1 MKFKLRHL
9 VAVIGLAMAA
19 SAQATILPG
28 STPTTGGELFLSVWE
43 QGAPGGQPD
52 ESFTFD
58 TGITFAQFLAGD
70 SVSSVLATLSTSDP
84 VWTSFLNGADVNS
97 LQWAVIGSKVAS
109 TFPVS
114 IIGTVQNGAESQV
127 AMTTAPNIVSAN
139 VQLNT
144 FLQTIN
150 TTGTHFT
157 QANGESV
164 NLVGSNA
171 YFQGLDLKDFNTKAW
186 NNSNVLGATAEVTQ
200 ATRNTTTGFVDE
212 LIAPG
217 TMTFANVAGTGY
229 VLSYNVAAVPEPS
242 GFGMALAG
250 AFGIAFVSL
259 RRRKS

>member
-9 VAVIGLAMAA
+9 TAVIGLAMAA
-19 SAQATILPG
+19 SAQATILSSG
-28 STPTTGGELFLSVWE
+28 TPTTGGEMFLSVWE

-58 TGITFAQFLAGD
+58 TGVTFAQFLAGD
-70 SVSSVLATLSTSDP
+70 NVSSVLATLTDP
-84 VWTSFLNGADVNS
+84 TWTSFLASADVSS

-109 TFPVS
+109 TFPAS
-114 IIGTVQNGAESQV
+114 IIGTVQNGAEDQV

-186 NNSNVLGATAEVTQ
+186 NNSNVIGATAEVTQ
-200 ATRNTTTGFVDE
+200 ATRNTTTGFVNE
-212 LIAPG
+212 LVAPG

>member
-9 VAVIGLAMAA
+9 VAMLGLAAAA
-19 SAQATILPG
+19 SANATIQPG

-70 SVSSVLATLSTSDP
+70 SVSSILATLNDST
-84 VWTSFLNGADVNS
+84 WTSFLASADINS

-114 IIGTVQNGAESQV
+114 IIGTVQNGAEGQV
-127 AMTTAPNIVSAN
+127 AMTTAAN
-139 VQLNT
+139 LVTANTQLNT
-144 FLQTIN
+144 FLQNVN

-164 NLVGSNA
+164 NLVGNNA
-171 YFQGLDLKDFNTKAW
+171 YFQGLDLQDFNTKAW
-186 NNSNVLGATAEVTQ
+186 NNSNLIGATAEVTQ
-200 ATRNTTTGFVDE
+200 ATRNTTTGFVNE
-212 LIAPG
+212 LVAPG
-217 TMTFANVAGTGY
+217 TMTFADVAGTGY